1 MTTTLSHEDVDRLLT
16 ERSPEARAALAG
28 KVAVSLTE
36 PGLTLGE
43 ITLAQDI
50 VRMLARDVEARVRG
64 SIAQALRDSRHL
76 PRDVALR
83 LAEDIDSVALPVL
96 AESLVLTDADL
107 VGLIRHGTDA
117 KQETIASRPNLGEL
131 VSDAL
136 ITHAAEPAVATLM
149 SNPTAQIGDASFDQA
164 VTRFAGSDRVKR
176 AIVLRDTLPP
186 AVAERLVMLVTREL
200 QQHLVRVHALPPG
213 IASDI
218 VLRSRESAIIRLSM
232 GASEDELVRM
242 VSQMQRS
249 DRLTPSLLLRA
260 LCTGDIAFFEAAM
273 AVKGDVPLANA
284 QILIHE
290 RGRRGLT
297 ALYRKSKMP
306 ASLFEA
312 VRMAIE
318 IVDETGFDGNPRD
331 LERYRGRV
339 LTRILTWTE
348 SLDPSDADY
357 LVEKLGD
364 LLVPDGVSESVPVGE
379 G

>member
-1 MTTTLSHEDVDRLLT
+1 MTTILSHEDVDRLLT
-16 ERSPEARAALAG
+16 ERSPDARAALAG
-28 KVAVSLTE
+28 KVAVSLAE

-43 ITLAQDI
+43 IALAQDI
-50 VRMLARDVEARVRG
+50 VRILARDVEAKVRG

-107 VGLIRHGTDA
+107 VGLVRHGTVA
-117 KQETIASRPNLGEL
+117 KQETIASRPNLGEP

-136 ITHAAEPAVATLM
+136 ITQAGEPAVATLM

-164 VTRFAGSDRVKR
+164 VTRFAGSDRVKQ
-176 AIVLRDTLPP
+176 AMVLRNTLPP
-186 AVAERLVMLVTREL
+186 AVAERLVMLVTGEL
-200 QQHLVRVHALPPG
+200 QQHLVRVHALSPG

-290 RGRRGLT
+290 RGPVSEVEDAGEPVRGGAHGDRNRR
-297 ALYRKSKMP
+297 RDRVRRQP
-306 ASLFEA
+306 ARPGTLS
-312 VRMAIE
+312 R
-318 IVDETGFDGNPRD
+318 PRD
-331 LERYRGRV
+331 HAHSDVDRVARSFGRRLSGREAWGFV
-339 LTRILTWTE
+339 GAGWGVRIIAGRRTLRH
-348 SLDPSDADY
+348 
-357 LVEKLGD
+357 V
-364 LLVPDGVSESVPVGE
+364 
-379 G
+379 

>member
-1 MTTTLSHEDVDRLLT
+1 MTTILSHEDVDRLLT
-16 ERSPEARAALAG
+16 ERSPDARAALAG
-28 KVAVSLTE
+28 KVAVSLAE

-43 ITLAQDI
+43 IALAQDI
-50 VRMLARDVEARVRG
+50 VRILARDVEAKVRG

-107 VGLIRHGTDA
+107 VGLVRHGTVA
-117 KQETIASRPNLGEL
+117 KQETIASRPNLGEP

-136 ITHAAEPAVATLM
+136 ITQAGEPAVATLM

-164 VTRFAGSDRVKR
+164 VTRFAGSDRVKQ
-176 AIVLRDTLPP
+176 AMVLRNTLPP
-186 AVAERLVMLVTREL
+186 AVAERLVMLVTGEL
-200 QQHLVRVHALPPG
+200 QQHLVRVHALSPG

-290 RGRRGLT
+290 RGRRGLA

-339 LTRILTWTE
+339 ITRILTWTE

-364 LLVPDGVSESVPVGE
+364 LLVPDGVSESLPVAGR
-379 G
+379 

>member
-1 MTTTLSHEDVDRLLT
+1 MTTILSHEDVDRLLT
-16 ERSPEARAALAG
+16 ERSPDARAALAG
-28 KVAVSLTE
+28 KVAVSLAE

-43 ITLAQDI
+43 IALAQDI
-50 VRMLARDVEARVRG
+50 VRILARDVEARVRG

-107 VGLIRHGTDA
+107 VGLVRHGTDA
-117 KQETIASRPNLGEL
+117 KQETIAARPNLGEP

-164 VTRFAGSDRVKR
+164 VTRFAGSDRVKQ
-176 AIVLRDTLPP
+176 AMVLRNMLPP
-186 AVAERLVMLVTREL
+186 AVAERLVMLVTGEL
-200 QQHLVRVHALPPG
+200 QQHLVRVHALSPG

-249 DRLTPSLLLRA
+249 GRLTPSLLLRA

-273 AVKGDVPLANA
+273 SVKGDVPLSNA

-290 RGRRGLT
+290 RGRRGLA

-306 ASLFEA
+306 AGLFEA

-339 LTRILTWTE
+339 ITRILTWTE

-364 LLVPDGVSESVPVGE
+364 LLVPDGALESLPVDGS
-379 G
+379 